1 MITCRRA
8 AELISGEQ
16 DAKLPLHQR
25 AGLGFHT
32 LLCAACRRYRRQLG
46 AVEEAV
52 EKLFAGTRTGNPD
65 AALSVSSKE
74 HLKAVINCHLDAE
87 S

>member
-16 DAKLPLHQR
+16 DAGLPLLQR

-32 LLCAACRRYRRQLG
+32 LLCRDCRRYRSQLG
-46 AVEEAV
+46 AVEGAAAAF
-52 EKLFAGTRTGNPD
+52 FAGSRTGHRD
-65 AALSVSSKE
+65 ATLSRESKE
-74 HLKAVINCHLDAE
+74 HLKAMINSRLDGE
-87 S
+87 P

>member
-16 DAKLPLHQR
+16 DADLPLHQR
-25 AGLGFHT
+25 AVLGFHT
-32 LLCAACRRYRRQLG
+32 LLCGPCRRYRRQLG
-46 AVEEAV
+46 VVEEAV
-52 EKLFAGTRTGNPD
+52 EAFVAGGGTGDPG
-65 AALSVSSKE
+65 AALSPVMKE
-74 HLKAVINCHLDAE
+74 HLKALISSHLDAE